1 MLEWEKCNGP
11 VPKGKMIIFADGDPL
26 NTDISNLMMIDMS
39 QNAVMNHKG
48 IRGSD
53 RESMEA
59 AVNVASIKIKI
70 SERKRGLKKH
80 GSSKRVER

>member
-1 MLEWEKCNGP
+1 MPRISGFHS
-11 VPKGKMIIFADGDPL
+11 VFHIPL

-70 SERKRGLKKH
+70 SERKRGLFYNCS
-80 GSSKRVER
+80 GRLLFLLAYG